1 MTNSNCS
8 LNLWHFQR
16 LTGTRISSV
25 LARVREESVD
35 AWHNFRR
42 LVADEFPQEMLF
54 VLFSLGVI
62 VQYSSSSV
70 LLGHSDFRVDGDMA
84 EKTQPADPYG
94 DPCGS
99 EQWINLGPQPAIR
112 SH

>member
-35 AWHNFRR
+35 AWHNFRC

-70 LLGHSDFRVDGDMA
+70 LLGHSDLERKKRWYHYTLQQTTTT
-84 EKTQPADPYG
+84 EPYSIKWG
-94 DPCGS
+94 RLYQS
-99 EQWINLGPQPAIR
+99 
-112 SH
+112 